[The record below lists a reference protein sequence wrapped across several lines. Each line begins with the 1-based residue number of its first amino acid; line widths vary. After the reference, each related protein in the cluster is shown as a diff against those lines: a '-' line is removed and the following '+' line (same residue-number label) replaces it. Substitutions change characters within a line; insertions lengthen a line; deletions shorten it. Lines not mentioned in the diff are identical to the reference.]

1 MCGLAFEARQPK
13 EVDQQCSHRGV
24 IVYYQDPPPSGLRVL
39 TAAYHP
45 SSPRMPQRTSCL
57 STGYQPR
64 NARLC
69 ADQPSPCRLSCK
81 TISRLSLP
89 LGFAGARLDKVTWA
103 SHGPLT
109 ALARKAL
116 SQCTSNWLQA
126 LALSRPIS
134 SA

>member
-24 IVYYQDPPPSGLRVL
+24 IVHYQDPPPSGLRVL

-64 NARLC
+64 NGRLC
-69 ADQPSPCRLSCK
+69 ADP
-81 TISRLSLP
+81 TFSLP
-89 LGFAGARLDKVTWA
+89 IELQD
-103 SHGPLT
+103 
-109 ALARKAL
+109 
-116 SQCTSNWLQA
+116 NLQA
-126 LALSRPIS
+126 LAPP
-134 SA
+134 